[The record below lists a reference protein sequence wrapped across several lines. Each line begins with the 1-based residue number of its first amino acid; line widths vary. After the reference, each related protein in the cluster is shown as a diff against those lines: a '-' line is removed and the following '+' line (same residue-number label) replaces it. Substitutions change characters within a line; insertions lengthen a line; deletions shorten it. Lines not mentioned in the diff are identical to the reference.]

1 MKSHF
6 VFQSAAALLIAGTSW
21 FGAAARADIATFDDL
36 PSLAAESHWNGSD
49 MSGTLEVVADPW
61 YPPDGT
67 MDVYH
72 GGFYS
77 GGAYFN
83 NNYNATYWSWDGW
96 AYSNMTDTT
105 TAGWLNQYSAIT
117 GGGFGGSSNYGVA
130 YTGSSTAMMSFSGAV
145 QVQGAYITNT
155 TYVCLD
161 MLQGSQF
168 SKKFGGESG
177 DDPDWFLLTI
187 VGKDVGGA
195 TTGSVDFY
203 LADYRFE
210 NSDDDHIVD
219 DWTLVDLT
227 VLGDNVKCLEF
238 TLDSSDHFIDGGF
251 DYGMNTP
258 AYFAMDNLTV
268 VPEPST
274 LVLLIVGFLATLAW
288 RWRRQM

>member
-6 VFQSAAALLIAGTSW
+6 VFQSAAALLIAGTCW

-36 PSLAAESHWNGSD
+36 PSLAAESYWNGSD
-49 MSGTLEVVADPW
+49 MSGTHEVVADPW

-77 GGAYFN
+77 GSAYFN

-105 TAGWLNQYSAIT
+105 TVGDTNQYSAIT
-117 GGGFGGSSNYGVA
+117 GGGASGSSNYGIA
-130 YTGSSTAMMSFSGAV
+130 YTGSSTVTTSFSDAV

-155 TYVCLD
+155 AYPYHS
-161 MLQGSQF
+161 MLNGDDFAKQ
-168 SKKFGGESG
+168 FGGATGNDE
-177 DDPDWFLLTI
+177 DWFLLTI
-187 VGKDVGGA
+187 TGKDAGGA
-195 TTGSVDFY
+195 ETGTIDFY
-203 LADYRFE
+203 LADYTFAE
-210 NSDDDHIVD
+210 SNDDYIVD
-219 DWTLVDLT
+219 EWTWVDLT
-227 VLGDNVKCLEF
+227 ALGNNVKSLEF
-238 TLDSSDHFIDGGF
+238 ALDSSDHYIYNSV

-274 LVLLIVGFLATLAW
+274 LALLIVGFLATLAW
-288 RWRRQM
+288 RRWRRG